1 MNAPPRRVLLKE
13 VAAPAVDARILVFEP
28 ADAEPFEFE
37 PGQYVCLSTTLD
49 GKKVNRYYSIASG
62 PHPAGRF
69 ELCVKPVGDGSPFGE
84 YLARIAPGEEFE
96 CSPPGGTFQLT
107 EPLRDTV
114 FVAGGTGITPFR
126 AMLHH
131 VLAGPEDRS
140 QGRGITLLFGARR
153 PDELYFRNEFEQLES
168 ERPHFRFW
176 PTISGPNGDWTG
188 RRGRVQRHLDEALG
202 NRRDAT
208 DVYIC
213 GPKAMVDDVR
223 TRLVES
229 GFDERAI
236 HYEKYG

>member
-1 MNAPPRRVLLKE
+1 MNGPARKVLLKD
-13 VAAPAVDARILVFEP
+13 VAAPAVDTRIFVFQP

-37 PGQYVCLSTTLD
+37 PGQYVCLGTTLN
-49 GKKVNRYYSIASG
+49 GEKINRYYSIASG
-62 PHPAGRF
+62 PHPADTF

-96 CSPPGGTFQLT
+96 CSPPGGTFRLK

-114 FVAGGTGITPFR
+114 FVAAGTGITPFR
-126 AMLHH
+126 AMLRH

-140 QGRGITLLFGARR
+140 QGRSITLIFGARR
-153 PDELYFRNEFEQLES
+153 SDGLYFRDEFEQLES
-168 ERPHFRFW
+168 KRRHFRFW
-176 PTISGPNGDWTG
+176 PTISGPDADWTG
-188 RRGRVQRHLDEALG
+188 RRGRVQSHLDEALG

-223 TRLVES
+223 ARLIASE
-229 GFDERAI
+229 FDERAI
-236 HYEKYG
+236 HYEKYE